1 MAAWAQECYAREGLG
16 LLAVER
22 RDDAAFVG
30 MCGLHH
36 QESYPDDVEVAWR
49 LARAYWGQGYA
60 TEAAMA
66 WLQHAFEA
74 LRLPRV
80 ISIADPQNER
90 SLAVMRRL
98 GMVFDH
104 EGKVEDHG
112 VSYDAVVYTITAA
125 QWCSRAKDIAA
136 KHI

>member
-1 MAAWAQECYAREGLG
+1 
-16 LLAVER
+16 
-22 RDDAAFVG
+22 
-30 MCGLHH
+30 
-36 QESYPDDVEVAWR
+36 
-49 LARAYWGQGYA
+49 
-60 TEAAMA
+60 MA

-80 ISIADPQNER
+80 ISIADPQDER

-112 VSYDAVVYTITAA
+112 VSYDAAVYTITAA

-136 KHI
+136 RAE